1 MRYAVAP
8 DATPLAVS
16 NVLSDAEDTAATG
29 EGGMPVAPS
38 ASGGRHR
45 NLRILIQKNW

>member
-29 EGGMPVAPS
+29 EGGMAPS